1 VTLAF
6 LTEPSHPLDRA
17 RELFGAERFYR
28 RQWSRALSRLKEL
41 IESEAQPRRVVV
53 AGGAHLPV

>member
-1 VTLAF
+1 M
-6 LTEPSHPLDRA
+6 TEPSHPLDRA

-41 IESEAQPRRVVV
+41 IESDAAPWRVAV
-53 AGGAHLPV
+53 AGGAHFPV